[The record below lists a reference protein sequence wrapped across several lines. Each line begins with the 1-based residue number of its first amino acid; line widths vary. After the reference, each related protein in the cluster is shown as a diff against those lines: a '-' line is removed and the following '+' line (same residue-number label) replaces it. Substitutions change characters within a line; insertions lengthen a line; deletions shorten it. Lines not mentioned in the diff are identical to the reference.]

1 MPFAPL
7 GMEKSARAGKASF
20 RRVPVPANRLTP
32 LKNSWMELYTPVT
45 QKMKIDMRMNLRT
58 RAVELK
64 VNSKRTEDPG
74 ALQKCADFVSAF
86 LLGFEVRDALALLRL
101 DDLYIERFEVKDVK
115 TLRGEHM
122 ARCIGRL
129 AGRSGATRFALE
141 NTTRVRIV
149 VADTHIHILGSY
161 ANIRV
166 ARDAICSLIL
176 GSPPSKVFAR
186 LRAQAA
192 RLG

>member
-1 MPFAPL
+1 M
-7 GMEKSARAGKASF
+7 
-20 RRVPVPANRLTP
+20 TP
-32 LKNSWMELYTPVT
+32 LKNSWMDLYVPVT
-45 QKMKIDMRMNLRT
+45 SRMNLLMRMNLVKKC
-58 RAVELK
+58 VELK
-64 VNSKRTEDPG
+64 MPKVNVDSSSTSTSEGGKAKQAKPPPEPS
-74 ALQKCADFVSAF
+74 ALQKCADFVAAF

-101 DDLYIERFEVKDVK
+101 DDLYVERFEVKDVK

-129 AGRSGATRFALE
+129 AGRNGATRFTLE
-141 NTTRVRIV
+141 NATRTRIV

-186 LRAQAA
+186 LRAAAA
-192 RLG
+192 RLN